1 MKYCNVQRP
10 SRVASVSCA
19 SAHNIFNRDDE
30 EFETLGSKILRA
42 INQGADLGSPVPVSY
57 DEDESA
63 ELDILAD
70 ANHDLEDI
78 QEIFGNREE
87 VDPSFQPTP
96 TPTPAPD
103 SE

>member
-10 SRVASVSCA
+10 SRVASQSCA

-30 EFETLGSKILRA
+30 PFETLGSKILRA
-42 INQGADLGSPVPVSY
+42 INQGADLGSPVPVSF
-57 DEDESA
+57 DEDESS

-78 QEIFGNREE
+78 QEKFGNRSE
-87 VDPSFQPTP
+87 VDPASQQVPTSSADQ
-96 TPTPAPD
+96 T
-103 SE
+103 E